1 MIVGDGPE
9 RDAIRDA
16 AEAAD
21 IAHRVHLPGFVA
33 KPKTFLG
40 LFDIFALSSRSE
52 QFPLSVVEAMAAGL
66 PVAAPAVGDI
76 AAMVAEEN
84 APFIVRPNDQDA
96 LSQALLTLA
105 ADADRRQTI
114 GQANRAKARA
124 QFDEAKMIATYRRLY
139 ASALGGGALD

>member
-1 MIVGDGPE
+1 
-9 RDAIRDA
+9 
-16 AEAAD
+16 
-21 IAHRVHLPGFVA
+21 
-33 KPKTFLG
+33 
-40 LFDIFALSSRSE
+40 
-52 QFPLSVVEAMAAGL
+52 
-66 PVAAPAVGDI
+66 
-76 AAMVAEEN
+76 MVAEEN